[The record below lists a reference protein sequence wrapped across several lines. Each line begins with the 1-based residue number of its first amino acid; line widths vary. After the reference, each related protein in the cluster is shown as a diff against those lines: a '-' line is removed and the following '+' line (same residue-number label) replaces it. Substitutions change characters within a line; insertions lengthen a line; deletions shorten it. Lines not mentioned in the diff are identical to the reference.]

1 MITTST
7 AYSPECVEGV
17 FCEVGLPLY
26 GVLRNSHQT
35 WATGIM
41 LVGERAR
48 PAPALR
54 TQVGLRSPR
63 AEEEAMDAG
72 MGAEANTTRFGALAG
87 AAMMALS
94 LVRRIP

>member
-48 PAPALR
+48 PALR
-54 TQVGLRSPR
+54 TQVGLRR
-63 AEEEAMDAG
+63 AHAQ
-72 MGAEANTTRFGALAG
+72 
-87 AAMMALS
+87 
-94 LVRRIP
+94 RRKRWTQAWGRRLTLPGSERLRVLL

>member
-48 PAPALR
+48 PALGS
-54 TQVGLRSPR
+54 QVGLRSPR

-72 MGAEANTTRFGALAG
+72 MG
-87 AAMMALS
+87 
-94 LVRRIP
+94 RRRTLPGSERLRVLL

>member
-1 MITTST
+1 MLDLS
-7 AYSPECVEGV
+7 
-17 FCEVGLPLY
+17 

-48 PAPALR
+48 PGIARGASE
-54 TQVGLRSPR
+54 GPR

-72 MGAEANTTRFGALAG
+72 MGAHTTRIGALVG
-87 AAMMALS
+87 AAMMVLP
-94 LVRRIP
+94 LVREHFSRRGT